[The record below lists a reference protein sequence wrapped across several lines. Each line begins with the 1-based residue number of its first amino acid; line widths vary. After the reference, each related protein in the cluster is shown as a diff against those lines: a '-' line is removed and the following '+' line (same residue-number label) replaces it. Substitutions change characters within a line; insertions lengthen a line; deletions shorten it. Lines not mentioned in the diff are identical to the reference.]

1 MRRMTPR
8 ARQLIADL
16 QLAPHPEGG
25 HFRRIYESTT
35 TLESNGRRR
44 PALTAIHF
52 LLTAGETSRWHRVDA
67 DEAWHWQDGEAL
79 ELRIFDPAN
88 DVLTV
93 HMLDRF
99 GRGAPMHVVPAGH
112 WQSARALGEHALV
125 CCTVSPGF
133 VWEGF
138 ELLRDDDPLA
148 QRLDAMPP
156 AAGT

>member
-1 MRRMTPR
+1 MTPR

-25 HFRRIYESTT
+25 YFRRIHESVT
-35 TLESNGRRR
+35 TLESNGRLR
-44 PALTAIHF
+44 PALTAIAF
-52 LLTAGETSRWHRVDA
+52 LLAAGETSRWHRVDA
-67 DEAWHWQDGEAL
+67 DECWHWQDGDAL
-79 ELRIFDPAN
+79 ELRVFDP
-88 DVLTV
+88 VLDTMTV
-93 HMLDRF
+93 HALDRF
-99 GRGAPMHVVPAGH
+99 DRGQPMHVVPAGH

-148 QRLDAMPP
+148 RRLDDAAPMP
-156 AAGT
+156 GT